1 MRTRRGYRSLV
12 YRLRCLDGILTT
24 RRLRPFLRRRDSVA
38 RPQTVFIRARK
49 PCLFM
54 RRRLRGRYVGP
65 INSSCKAGKVTRLV
79 TRRSRLTFPQSA
91 RTFGPPLLDVLP
103 QIRIVMEQSVNE
115 AWKRLLEEARREL
128 PEATVRTWLEP
139 SEPIALDEGRLILGA
154 PDQFAAEWNE
164 SKHAVLLARVAERV
178 LGRPTTVVFRVQ
190 EDRQRRPQMDFFVA
204 PRESAGVATATNIG
218 TTPLNERYSF
228 QTFVIGKSNELA
240 AAAAHA
246 VAEAP
251 GKTYNPLFIYGA
263 TGLGKTHLMQAIAHA
278 VLEKNPE
285 TRLQYFGAEQFI
297 NDVIESI
304 HARTMSEFRRRY
316 RNDVD
321 LLLVDDVHF
330 LEGKEMTQEEFFHTF
345 NALFEAHKQIVL
357 TSDRP
362 PKEIPGLE
370 DRLISRFEWGMVA
383 DIGHPDLEHRIAI
396 LRKKAE
402 QDHLEL
408 TIPDD
413 VLRFIAEHIRS
424 SVRELEGCI
433 IKLLLF
439 ASLKNREVTIE
450 LAREALS
457 DKIRQGEDG
466 AGYDGTSGS
475 APSIDRVQEVVAR
488 RWGVTPEGLR
498 SKART
503 KTLTIP
509 RQVAMYLARDMLGMQ
524 LVEIGQAFGG
534 RDHSTVIHSV
544 DKVERQM
551 MRDRTFKERVEMARQ
566 ELSAL

>member
-1 MRTRRGYRSLV
+1 MEL
-12 YRLRCLDGILTT
+12 
-24 RRLRPFLRRRDSVA
+24 
-38 RPQTVFIRARK
+38 
-49 PCLFM
+49 
-54 RRRLRGRYVGP
+54 
-65 INSSCKAGKVTRLV
+65 
-79 TRRSRLTFPQSA
+79 SA
-91 RTFGPPLLDVLP
+91 KD
-103 QIRIVMEQSVNE
+103 
-115 AWKRLLEEARREL
+115 AWKRLLDEARHEL
-128 PEATVRTWLEP
+128 PDATVRTWLEP
-139 SEPIALDEGRLILGA
+139 AQAVALEDGRLIVAA
-154 PDQFAAEWNE
+154 PDQFSVEWNE
-164 SKHAVLLARVAERV
+164 TKHAAALARAAKRA
-178 LGRPTTVVFRVQ
+178 LGEPLAVVFRVH
-190 EDRQRRPQMDFFVA
+190 EDRRERPQMDFFVA
-204 PRESAGVATATNIG
+204 PKEAPAPPGPRPAATQ
-218 TTPLNERYSF
+218 PLNDRYTFESF
-228 QTFVIGKSNELA
+228 VVGKSNALA

-246 VAEAP
+246 VVEAP
-251 GKTYNPLFIYGA
+251 GRTYNPFFIYGA
-263 TGLGKTHLMQAIAHA
+263 TGLGKTHLMQAIAHM
-278 VLEKNPE
+278 VLERTPE
-285 TRLQYFGAEQFI
+285 TRVLYVGAEQFI
-297 NDVIESI
+297 NEVIESI
-304 HARTMSEFRRRY
+304 QARTMPEFRRRY
-316 RNDVD
+316 RSDVD

-330 LEGKEMTQEEFFHTF
+330 LEGKEMTQDEFFHTF
-345 NALFEAHKQIVL
+345 NALYEARKQIVL

-362 PKEIPGLE
+362 PKEMPGLE

-383 DIGHPDLEHRIAI
+383 DIGQPDLEHRIAI
-396 LRKKAE
+396 LRKKAQ

-457 DKIRQGEDG
+457 DKIRQGED
-466 AGYDGTSGS
+466 AAAHVEAA
-475 APSIDRVQEVVAR
+475 APSIGRVQEVVAR

-551 MRDRTFKERVEMARQ
+551 MRDRVFKDRIEQARQ

>member
-1 MRTRRGYRSLV
+1 
-12 YRLRCLDGILTT
+12 
-24 RRLRPFLRRRDSVA
+24 
-38 RPQTVFIRARK
+38 
-49 PCLFM
+49 
-54 RRRLRGRYVGP
+54 
-65 INSSCKAGKVTRLV
+65 
-79 TRRSRLTFPQSA
+79 
-91 RTFGPPLLDVLP
+91 
-103 QIRIVMEQSVNE
+103 MEQSVNE
-115 AWKRLLEEARREL
+115 AWKRLLDEARREL

-139 SEPIALDEGRLILGA
+139 SEPIALDEGRLIIGA

-164 SKHAVLLARVAERV
+164 SKHASLLARAAERV

-204 PRESAGVATATNIG
+204 PRSSGGGGTATASSVA
-218 TTPLNERYSF
+218 TTPLNERYTF

-251 GKTYNPLFIYGA
+251 GKTYNPLIISGA

-278 VLEKNPE
+278 VLEQNPE

-304 HARTMSEFRRRY
+304 HARTMPEFRGPY

-330 LEGKEMTQEEFFHTF
+330 LEGKDVTQEEFIHTF

-413 VLRFIAEHIRS
+413 VLRFIAEHVRS

-439 ASLKNREVTIE
+439 ASLKNR
-450 LAREALS
+450 
-457 DKIRQGEDG
+457 
-466 AGYDGTSGS
+466 
-475 APSIDRVQEVVAR
+475 DRR
-488 RWGVTPEGLR
+488 
-498 SKART
+498 
-503 KTLTIP
+503 
-509 RQVAMYLARDMLGMQ
+509 
-524 LVEIGQAFGG
+524 
-534 RDHSTVIHSV
+534 
-544 DKVERQM
+544 
-551 MRDRTFKERVEMARQ
+551 FKERVEMARQ

>member
-1 MRTRRGYRSLV
+1 
-12 YRLRCLDGILTT
+12 
-24 RRLRPFLRRRDSVA
+24 
-38 RPQTVFIRARK
+38 
-49 PCLFM
+49 
-54 RRRLRGRYVGP
+54 
-65 INSSCKAGKVTRLV
+65 
-79 TRRSRLTFPQSA
+79 
-91 RTFGPPLLDVLP
+91 
-103 QIRIVMEQSVNE
+103 
-115 AWKRLLEEARREL
+115 
-128 PEATVRTWLEP
+128 
-139 SEPIALDEGRLILGA
+139 
-154 PDQFAAEWNE
+154 
-164 SKHAVLLARVAERV
+164 
-178 LGRPTTVVFRVQ
+178 
-190 EDRQRRPQMDFFVA
+190 
-204 PRESAGVATATNIG
+204 
-218 TTPLNERYSF
+218 
-228 QTFVIGKSNELA
+228 
-240 AAAAHA
+240 
-246 VAEAP
+246 
-251 GKTYNPLFIYGA
+251 
-263 TGLGKTHLMQAIAHA
+263 
-278 VLEKNPE
+278 
-285 TRLQYFGAEQFI
+285 
-297 NDVIESI
+297 
-304 HARTMSEFRRRY
+304 
-316 RNDVD
+316 
-321 LLLVDDVHF
+321 VDDVHF

-370 DRLISRFEWGMVA
+370 NRLISRFEWGLVA

-413 VLRFIAEHIRS
+413 VLRFIAEHVRT

-439 ASLKNREVTIE
+439 ASLKNREVTID

-457 DKIRQGEDG
+457 DKIRQADDSG
-466 AGYDGTSGS
+466 AFGGPAT
-475 APSIDRVQEVVAR
+475 PSIDRVQEVVAR

-503 KTLTIP
+503 KTLTVP
-509 RQVAMYLARDMLGMQ
+509 RQIAMYLARDMLGMQ

-551 MRDRTFKERVEMARQ
+551 MRDRTFKERVELARQ

>member
-1 MRTRRGYRSLV
+1 
-12 YRLRCLDGILTT
+12 
-24 RRLRPFLRRRDSVA
+24 
-38 RPQTVFIRARK
+38 
-49 PCLFM
+49 
-54 RRRLRGRYVGP
+54 
-65 INSSCKAGKVTRLV
+65 
-79 TRRSRLTFPQSA
+79 
-91 RTFGPPLLDVLP
+91 
-103 QIRIVMEQSVNE
+103 MEQSAND
-115 AWKRLLEEARREL
+115 AWKRLLDEARREL
-128 PEATVRTWLEP
+128 PDAAVKSWLEP
-139 SEPIALDEGRLILGA
+139 AQPIALDEGRLIVGA
-154 PDQFAAEWNE
+154 PDQYAAEWNE
-164 SKHAVLLARVAERV
+164 QKYAPLLSRAAERV
-178 LGRPTTVVFRVQ
+178 LGRPTSVVFQVQ
-190 EDRQRRPQMDFFVA
+190 EERQRRPQMDFFVA
-204 PRESAGVATATNIG
+204 APPTAVAEKPAGQ
-218 TTPLNERYSF
+218 TTPLNERYTF

-278 VLEKNPE
+278 VLDRSSAM
-285 TRLQYFGAEQFI
+285 RLVYLGAEQFL
-297 NDVIESI
+297 NEVIESI

-321 LLLVDDVHF
+321 LFLVDDVHF
-330 LEGKEMTQEEFFHTF
+330 LEGKEQTQEEFFHTF
-345 NALFEAHKQIVL
+345 NALFEGHKQIVL

-362 PKEIPGLE
+362 PKELPGLE

-413 VLRFIAEHIRS
+413 VLRFIAEHVRS

-457 DKIRQGEDG
+457 DKIRQVEEAAAY
-466 AGYDGTSGS
+466 AGRAS
-475 APSIDRVQEVVAR
+475 PSIDRVQEVVAR

>member
-1 MRTRRGYRSLV
+1 
-12 YRLRCLDGILTT
+12 
-24 RRLRPFLRRRDSVA
+24 
-38 RPQTVFIRARK
+38 
-49 PCLFM
+49 
-54 RRRLRGRYVGP
+54 
-65 INSSCKAGKVTRLV
+65 
-79 TRRSRLTFPQSA
+79 
-91 RTFGPPLLDVLP
+91 
-103 QIRIVMEQSVNE
+103 MEQTAKE
-115 AWKRLLEEARREL
+115 AWKRLLDEARREL
-128 PEATVRTWLEP
+128 PDAAVKSWLEP
-139 SEPIALDEGRLILGA
+139 AQPIALHEGRLIVGA
-154 PDQFAAEWNE
+154 PDQYAAEWNE
-164 SKHAVLLARVAERV
+164 QKYAPLLSRAAERL
-178 LGRPTTVVFRVQ
+178 LGRPTSVVFQVQ
-190 EDRQRRPQMDFFVA
+190 EERQRRPQMDFFVA
-204 PRESAGVATATNIG
+204 RPAVALAEKG
-218 TTPLNERYSF
+218 SGQTTPLNERYTF
-228 QTFVIGKSNELA
+228 ETFVIGKSNELA

-278 VLEKNPE
+278 QLQKNPN
-285 TRLQYFGAEQFI
+285 TRLLYLGAEQFL
-297 NDVIESI
+297 NEVIESI

-321 LLLVDDVHF
+321 LFLVDDVHF
-330 LEGKEMTQEEFFHTF
+330 LEGKEQTQEEFFHTF
-345 NALFEAHKQIVL
+345 NALFEGHKQIVL

-362 PKEIPGLE
+362 PKELPGLE

-402 QDHLEL
+402 QDHLEM

-413 VLRFIAEHIRS
+413 VLRFIAEHVRT

-433 IKLLLF
+433 IKLLLY
-439 ASLKNREVTIE
+439 ASLRNREVTIE

-457 DKIRQGEDG
+457 DKIHQGED
-466 AGYDGTSGS
+466 AAYSGR
-475 APSIDRVQEVVAR
+475 ATPSIDRVQEVVAR

-551 MRDRTFKERVEMARQ
+551 TRDRSFKERVDLARQ

>member
-1 MRTRRGYRSLV
+1 
-12 YRLRCLDGILTT
+12 
-24 RRLRPFLRRRDSVA
+24 
-38 RPQTVFIRARK
+38 
-49 PCLFM
+49 
-54 RRRLRGRYVGP
+54 
-65 INSSCKAGKVTRLV
+65 
-79 TRRSRLTFPQSA
+79 
-91 RTFGPPLLDVLP
+91 
-103 QIRIVMEQSVNE
+103 MEQSTRE
-115 AWKRLLEEARREL
+115 AWRRLLDEARREL
-128 PEATVRTWLEP
+128 PDATVRTWLEP
-139 SEPIALDEGRLILGA
+139 AVPIALDDNRLIVGA
-154 PDQFAAEWNE
+154 PDQFAVEWNE
-164 SKHAVLLARVAERV
+164 QKHATVLARAAERV

-204 PRESAGVATATNIG
+204 PRASTGGGTATAAAVA
-218 TTPLNERYSF
+218 TTPLNERYTF

-246 VAEAP
+246 IAEAP

-278 VLEKNPE
+278 VLQKNPG

-413 VLRFIAEHIRS
+413 VLRFIAEHVRS

-450 LAREALS
+450 LARDAPS
-457 DKIRQGEDG
+457 DMIGQGGGG
-466 AGYDGTSGS
+466 ASYAQPT
-475 APSIDRVQEVVAR
+475 PSIDRVQEVVAR
-488 RWGVTPEGLR
+488 L
-498 SKART
+498 
-503 KTLTIP
+503 
-509 RQVAMYLARDMLGMQ
+509 
-524 LVEIGQAFGG
+524 
-534 RDHSTVIHSV
+534 
-544 DKVERQM
+544 
-551 MRDRTFKERVEMARQ
+551 
-566 ELSAL
+566 

>member
-1 MRTRRGYRSLV
+1 
-12 YRLRCLDGILTT
+12 
-24 RRLRPFLRRRDSVA
+24 
-38 RPQTVFIRARK
+38 
-49 PCLFM
+49 
-54 RRRLRGRYVGP
+54 
-65 INSSCKAGKVTRLV
+65 
-79 TRRSRLTFPQSA
+79 
-91 RTFGPPLLDVLP
+91 
-103 QIRIVMEQSVNE
+103 MEQSTKE
-115 AWKRLLEEARREL
+115 AWQRLLAEARREL
-128 PEATVRTWLEP
+128 PDATVRTWLEP
-139 SEPIALDEGRLILGA
+139 AEPIALDDGRLIVGA
-154 PDQFAAEWNE
+154 PDQFAVEWNE
-164 SKHAVLLARVAERV
+164 SKHANVLARAAERV
-178 LGRPTTVVFRVQ
+178 FGRPTAVVFRVQ
-190 EDRQRRPQMDFFVA
+190 EDRQQRPQMDFFVA
-204 PRESAGVATATNIG
+204 PRDTATLDKTG
-218 TTPLNERYSF
+218 VLTTPLNERYTF

-263 TGLGKTHLMQAIAHA
+263 TGLGKTHLMQAVAHA
-278 VLEKNPE
+278 VLVKYPT
-285 TRLQYFGAEQFI
+285 TRVHYFGAEQFI
-297 NDVIESI
+297 NEVIESI

-321 LLLVDDVHF
+321 LFLVDDVHF

-345 NALFEAHKQIVL
+345 NALFEGHKQIVL

-370 DRLISRFEWGMVA
+370 DRLISRFEWGLVA

-457 DKIRQGEDG
+457 DKIRQGEEAAAY
-466 AGYDGTSGS
+466 AGQPT
-475 APSIDRVQEVVAR
+475 PSIDRVQEVVAR

-551 MRDRTFKERVEMARQ
+551 VRDRTFKERVEMARQ

>member
-1 MRTRRGYRSLV
+1 MEL
-12 YRLRCLDGILTT
+12 
-24 RRLRPFLRRRDSVA
+24 
-38 RPQTVFIRARK
+38 
-49 PCLFM
+49 
-54 RRRLRGRYVGP
+54 
-65 INSSCKAGKVTRLV
+65 
-79 TRRSRLTFPQSA
+79 SA
-91 RTFGPPLLDVLP
+91 K
-103 QIRIVMEQSVNE
+103 E
-115 AWKRLLEEARREL
+115 AWKRLLDAVRDDL
-128 PEATVRTWLEP
+128 PDAAIRTWLEP
-139 SEPIALDEGRLILGA
+139 AVPIAVEDGRLVVGV

-164 SKHAVLLARVAERV
+164 SKHADVLARAAGRVFAQPLGVA
-178 LGRPTTVVFRVQ
+178 FRVQ
-190 EDRQRRPQMDFFVA
+190 EERQQRPQMDFFVA
-204 PRESAGVATATNIG
+204 PKPAPAGASATPSA
-218 TTPLNERYSF
+218 PLNERYTF
-228 QTFVIGKSNELA
+228 ETFVIGKSNELA

-263 TGLGKTHLMQAIAHA
+263 TGLGKTHLMQAVAHT
-278 VLEKNPE
+278 VLGKRPE
-285 TRLQYFGAEQFI
+285 IRVLYLSAEQFI
-297 NDVIESI
+297 NEVIESMRE
-304 HARTMSEFRRRY
+304 RTMPEFRRRY

-321 LLLVDDVHF
+321 LFLVDDIHF

-345 NALFEAHKQIVL
+345 NTLFEAHKQIVL

-370 DRLISRFEWGMVA
+370 ERLISRFEWGMVA

-396 LRKKAE
+396 LRKKAAA
-402 QDHLEL
+402 DHLEL

-457 DKIRQGEDG
+457 DKIRQPDD
-466 AGYDGTSGS
+466 AGSWGHPT
-475 APSIDRVQEVVAR
+475 PSIDRVQEVVAR

-551 MRDRTFKERVEMARQ
+551 MRDRSFKDRIELARQ
-566 ELSAL
+566 ELSAV

>member
-1 MRTRRGYRSLV
+1 
-12 YRLRCLDGILTT
+12 
-24 RRLRPFLRRRDSVA
+24 
-38 RPQTVFIRARK
+38 
-49 PCLFM
+49 
-54 RRRLRGRYVGP
+54 
-65 INSSCKAGKVTRLV
+65 
-79 TRRSRLTFPQSA
+79 
-91 RTFGPPLLDVLP
+91 
-103 QIRIVMEQSVNE
+103 MEQSVNE
-115 AWKRLLEEARREL
+115 AWKRLLDEARREL

-139 SEPIALDEGRLILGA
+139 SEPIALDDGRLILGA

-164 SKHAVLLARVAERV
+164 SKHASLLARAAERV
-178 LGRPTTVVFRVQ
+178 LGKPTTVVFRVQ

-204 PRESAGVATATNIG
+204 PREPAAAATATASVA
-218 TTPLNERYSF
+218 TTPLNERYTF

-383 DIGHPDLEHRIAI
+383 DIGDPDLGHRLGI

-402 QDHLEL
+402 QAPPEL
-408 TIPDD
+408 TNPDD

-457 DKIRQGEDG
+457 DKIRQGEE
-466 AGYDGTSGS
+466 AGGYATQ
-475 APSIDRVQEVVAR
+475 ATPSIDRVQEVVAR

-551 MRDRTFKERVEMARQ
+551 VRDRTFKERVEMARQ

>member
-1 MRTRRGYRSLV
+1 
-12 YRLRCLDGILTT
+12 
-24 RRLRPFLRRRDSVA
+24 
-38 RPQTVFIRARK
+38 
-49 PCLFM
+49 
-54 RRRLRGRYVGP
+54 
-65 INSSCKAGKVTRLV
+65 
-79 TRRSRLTFPQSA
+79 
-91 RTFGPPLLDVLP
+91 
-103 QIRIVMEQSVNE
+103 MEQSAKE
-115 AWKRLLEEARREL
+115 AWKRLLDEARREL
-128 PEATVRTWLEP
+128 PDAAVKSWLEP
-139 SEPIALDEGRLILGA
+139 AQPIALDDGRLVIGA
-154 PDQFAAEWNE
+154 PDQYAAEWNE
-164 SKHAVLLARVAERV
+164 QKYGSLLSRAAERL
-178 LGRPTTVVFRVQ
+178 LGRPTSVVFQVQ
-190 EDRQRRPQMDFFVA
+190 EERQRRPQMDFFVA
-204 PRESAGVATATNIG
+204 PPQTAVAEKSAGQ
-218 TTPLNERYSF
+218 TTPLNERYTF
-228 QTFVIGKSNELA
+228 ATFVIGKSNELA

-278 VLEKNPE
+278 VMLRNPN
-285 TRLQYFGAEQFI
+285 TRLVYLGAEQFL
-297 NDVIESI
+297 NEVIESI

-321 LLLVDDVHF
+321 LFLVDDVHF
-330 LEGKEMTQEEFFHTF
+330 LEGKEQTQEEFFHTF
-345 NALFEAHKQIVL
+345 NALFEGHKQIVL

-362 PKEIPGLE
+362 PKELPGLE

-402 QDHLEL
+402 QDHLEM

-413 VLRFIAEHIRS
+413 VLRFIAEHVRT

-450 LAREALS
+450 LARDALS
-457 DKIRQGEDG
+457 DKIRQGDETLPYG
-466 AGYDGTSGS
+466 LRAT
-475 APSIDRVQEVVAR
+475 PSIDRVQEVVAR

-566 ELSAL
+566 ELSAV